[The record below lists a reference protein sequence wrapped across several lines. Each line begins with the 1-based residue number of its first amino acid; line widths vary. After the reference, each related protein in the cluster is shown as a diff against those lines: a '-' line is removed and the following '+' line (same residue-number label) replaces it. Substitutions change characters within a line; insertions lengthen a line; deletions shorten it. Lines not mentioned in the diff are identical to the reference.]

1 MEGLLVAEP
10 SVVPRIDHF
19 IMVED
24 LEPIVYI
31 ISTITVIV
39 LLYSLY
45 EAYKRWTYGGQ
56 KIQYGPLSLRLK
68 NLVKYAL
75 FQWKVVRDRFPGLMH
90 LLIFGGMLWLLIATT
105 LRAIDDHLVTILI
118 GNVWIVYK
126 LLSNI
131 AGIMVIAGSIIAII
145 RRALKLTP
153 NLPQDPVYYVVHILF
168 ITIVTTGFFL
178 DGLVAAYPESTRHAI
193 ESASF
198 DPVGYLIYSW
208 AQSLSPDQIE
218 SYYRVL
224 WLFHLIIAQ
233 LTLALIPFTNLWH
246 IAASTLNVALARPE
260 PPAEA
265 IKPVLDIDERIE
277 KEEPIGVVRLK
288 DTSWKQRM
296 DYDACTSCMR
306 CVNACPAANSGK
318 ILRPRDVIVG
328 MRDLMYS
335 GAWDSRVWKEE
346 EDEETPEEVKRLQLD
361 PEAIWS
367 CVTCG
372 ACVTECPVLIHH
384 VDTIL
389 DIRRG
394 MMSSASE
401 SVPEDALN
409 VLYSM
414 QQTGNPFGYNPAER
428 EEWVQSLAEKYGDDV
443 VADPEIEYDYIYWI
457 GCVASYDQRLRPIA
471 ENVIKLLKQAGYKVG
486 VLLEEGCCGEPAR
499 RMGEETLFVEMIK
512 MNLEILSQYKFK
524 KLLVHCPHGYHV
536 FKNEYKKYLDY
547 IRNDEEAKQYADVLE
562 NLEVEHHSIVLARLV
577 KEGKIKPSKQLS
589 YAVTFHDPCYLGRW
603 NNHYEE
609 PRLVLRSIP
618 GLRIREMP
626 RNRDRSFCCGGGG
639 GQMFYEIKRGER
651 ISRIRAAEAADTLK
665 QEEDGK
671 PRIVAVA
678 CPYCNTMF
686 RGEAEDFG
694 FEVKDIA
701 ELLAE
706 SVGSE
711 EKQEG

>member
-1 MEGLLVAEP
+1 MAASGTVQ
-10 SVVPRIDHF
+10 IDHF

-31 ISTITVIV
+31 IATITVIV

-45 EAYKRWTYGGQ
+45 EAYKRWTYGGE
-56 KIQYGPLSLRLK
+56 KIQYAPLGLRLK
-68 NLVKYAL
+68 NLIKYAL
-75 FQWKVVRDRFPGLMH
+75 FQWKVVRQRFPGIMH
-90 LLIFGGMLWLLIATT
+90 LLIFGGMLWLLIATS
-105 LRAIDDHLVTILI
+105 LRAIDDHLFRFLS
-118 GNVWIVYK
+118 GDLWIAYK
-126 LLSNI
+126 LLNNI
-131 AGIMVIAGSIIAII
+131 AGAMVIVGSIIAMI

-168 ITIVTTGFFL
+168 ITIVVTGFLL
-178 DGLVAAYPESTRHAI
+178 DGLVAAYPESSRHAI
-193 ESASF
+193 ESPSF
-198 DPVGYLIYSW
+198 DPIGYFIYSW
-208 AQSLSPDQIE
+208 GQGLSPEQIT

-246 IAASTLNVALARPE
+246 IVASSLNVALARPE
-260 PPAEA
+260 PAAQA
-265 IKPVLDIDERIE
+265 IKAVLDIDERIE
-277 KEEPIGVVRLK
+277 KEEPIGIVKLK
-288 DTSWKQRM
+288 DTTWKQRL
-296 DYDACTSCMR
+296 DYDACISCMR
-306 CVNACPAANSGK
+306 CVNVCPAANSGK
-318 ILRPRDVIVG
+318 ILRPRDIMVN
-328 MRDLMYS
+328 MRDLMYK
-335 GAWDSRVWKEE
+335 GAWDTRVWKEE
-346 EDEETPEEVKRLQLD
+346 GDEDTPEDVKKFQLD

-372 ACVTECPVLIHH
+372 ACITECPVLIHH

-389 DIRRG
+389 DVRRG

-428 EEWVQSLAEKYGDDV
+428 EEWIQSLAEKYGEELI
-443 VADPEIEYDYIYWI
+443 ADPEVEYDYLYWI

-471 ENVIKLLKQAGYKVG
+471 ENVIKLLQKAGYKVG

-499 RMGEETLFVEMIK
+499 RMGEETLFVEMMK
-512 MNLEILSQYKFK
+512 MNLETLSQYKFK

-547 IRNDEEAKQYADVLE
+547 IKNNEETKEYAELLE
-562 NLEVEHHSIVLARLV
+562 KLEVEHHSVVLARLI
-577 KEGKIKPSKQLS
+577 KEGKIKPQKPLD

-603 NNHYEE
+603 NNHYDE
-609 PRLVLRSIP
+609 PRLILQSIP
-618 GLRIREMP
+618 GLRLREMP
-626 RNRDRSFCCGGGG
+626 RNKDKSFCCGGGG

-651 ISRIRAAEAADTLK
+651 ISKIRAAEASETLK
-665 QEEDGK
+665 QIDSNSK
-671 PRIVAVA
+671 PKIVAVA

-694 FEVKDIA
+694 FEVKDVS

-706 SVGSE
+706 SVE
-711 EKQEG
+711 EESGESS